1 MYVNMSFII
10 GASCWKSFNLKKC
23 FKTAYI
29 WLWKRWRDLSYS
41 FFSLSTAVQYV
52 LAQRPPWALLIAQI
66 PLAKPASITQQHIEL
81 AEKAMTWTSYFHQL
95 KSEWQVAKLQNLPEN
110 PVKAKQ
116 VVKAFFISRGT
127 RGNKWR
133 LLLSSIPN
141 SPLLSGWNR
150 AGKKMSVYLTSI
162 PDIIPLDFSITHWH
176 LFSFF
181 FLSIFLCPHA
191 NVIT

>member
-1 MYVNMSFII
+1 M
-10 GASCWKSFNLKKC
+10 L
-23 FKTAYI
+23 
-29 WLWKRWRDLSYS
+29 
-41 FFSLSTAVQYV
+41 AV
-52 LAQRPPWALLIAQI
+52 RPPWALLIAQV
-66 PLAKPASITQQHIEL
+66 LFVKLASITQQHIEL

-95 KSEWQVAKLQNLPEN
+95 QSKWQVAKLQNLPEN

-150 AGKKMSVYLTSI
+150 SGKKKMSVYFTSI
-162 PDIIPLDFSITHWH
+162 PDNAPLDFSINHWN
-176 LFSFF
+176 LFILSFLPFFSFAH
-181 FLSIFLCPHA
+181 LQTLAPRCHHLCTYKINP
-191 NVIT
+191 

>member
-1 MYVNMSFII
+1 M
-10 GASCWKSFNLKKC
+10 G
-23 FKTAYI
+23 
-29 WLWKRWRDLSYS
+29 
-41 FFSLSTAVQYV
+41 FFSLTTAVQHA
-52 LAQRPPWALLIAQI
+52 LAPRPPQALLIAQI
-66 PLAKPASITQQHIEL
+66 PFANPASITQQHIEL

-95 KSEWQVAKLQNLPEN
+95 QSKWQVAKLQNPPEN

-150 AGKKMSVYLTSI
+150 PGKKMSLYLTSI
-162 PDIIPLDFSITHWH
+162 PDIIPLDFSITHWQ
-176 LFSFF
+176 LFFPPSFSPFF
-181 FLSIFLCPHA
+181 FAHTQMLSPKCHQLCTYKISP
-191 NVIT
+191 